1 MTVKMNVMEDF
12 DLEKI
17 LDNMG
22 VPKGLPS
29 KNIDN
34 IEIDLKYKF
43 NNKENL
49 CLREKKQIQ
58 IIKFNDELMIDS
70 DIKMS
75 FYPKG
80 TLVKSKGS
88 YKNVILADHNG
99 EIPKTRKTNDPAL
112 APLCFEQQLI
122 ILEEGIL
129 TVGIKNQDLS
139 SLDPLNIYK
148 KTDGIVAVKLEP
160 TQPNQ
165 KTTNL
170 RYYKCLSF
178 DGNHDN
184 WLNGEVVVTSR
195 KHLLLYVFT
204 AADLTKNFISSFI
217 FEEMINK
224 EHADTEFYQLEK
236 IDYSKHIHLLDNHIN
251 VNKEEEDLAKA
262 NK

>member
-1 MTVKMNVMEDF
+1 MEDF

-22 VPKGLPS
+22 VPKGVSS

-34 IEIDLKYKF
+34 IEIDLKYKY
-43 NNKENL
+43 NIKQKL
-49 CLREKKQIQ
+49 CLREDKQIQ
-58 IIKFNDELMIDS
+58 IIKFNDELMIDN
-70 DIKMS
+70 DTKMS

-88 YKNVILADHNG
+88 YKNVILANHNG

-112 APLCFEQQLI
+112 APLCFEQQLV

-129 TVGIKNQDLS
+129 TVGIRNQDLS
-139 SLDPLNIYK
+139 SLDPLNIYR
-148 KTDGIVAVKLEP
+148 KTDGIAAVKLEP
-160 TQPNQ
+160 FHPEQ

-178 DGNHDN
+178 DGHHDN
-184 WLNGEVVVTSR
+184 WLNSENVVVSR
-195 KHLLLYVFT
+195 KHLILYVFT
-204 AADLTKNFISSFI
+204 AAELTKNFISTFI
-217 FEEMINK
+217 FEEMIDK
-224 EHADTEFYQLEK
+224 EHADTELYQLEK

-251 VNKEEEDLAKA
+251 VNKEEDALTKA